1 MSSFASASSTDSAI
15 AATPEVDDDR
25 LVVLVTGGGQSSDE
39 FEVRRDEAMLMKI
52 VATMLEDDEDEKP
65 IVPLPNLSNTTL
77 VKILEYIRL
86 YKAEAMRA
94 TEKPLRDD
102 DLSRLLQ
109 PQYVSYIDYDVMD
122 DAQLD
127 ALTDLML
134 GANYVNCQPLLDLCC
149 MKCASHIKN
158 KTPEQIRQF
167 LRIPEPL
174 EKPEEDKLVEAT
186 RPNEQRDV

>member
-1 MSSFASASSTDSAI
+1 MTCS
-15 AATPEVDDDR
+15 
-25 LVVLVTGGGQSSDE
+25 LHSSDACIYGHQLRLLDYGE
-39 FEVRRDEAMLMKI
+39 LDSLTRLLNRKTFEE
-52 VATMLEDDEDEKP
+52 
-65 IVPLPNLSNTTL
+65 
-77 VKILEYIRL
+77 
-86 YKAEAMRA
+86 KAEAMRA